1 MPAPVVADDRR
12 LLLTEVAD
20 HRHHVGDQQRH
31 AVVLG
36 AFGAVTEV
44 VAPLVD
50 GDDLELVLQPGHLV
64 TPGVPVIGEA
74 VDHHDQRTLT
84 RRGVVD
90 LDAVVLDVS
99 MADLQR
105 GFLRDP
111 GRDEQPRDEQRR

>member
-1 MPAPVVADDRR
+1 M
-12 LLLTEVAD
+12 
-20 HRHHVGDQQRH
+20 HV
-31 AVVLG
+31 VVLG
-36 AFGAVTEV
+36 TGGAVTEV

-64 TPGVPVIGEA
+64 TPGVPVVGEA

-99 MADLQR
+99 MADVQGGL
-105 GFLRDP
+105 LRAP
-111 GRDEQPRDEQRR
+111 GGDEQPRDEQCRHPS